1 MSIIDHHQRT
11 ISVAR
16 LAAVLDVPA
25 PTIRGWIARG
35 VLRSVRI
42 GGRRLVP
49 VEAVEELLS
58 RTEPEAPRRDGR
70 SGMSRRYQ
78 AAYRSASGDA
88 DAERARGAV
97 VEVLRGIAA
106 QGADE
111 GDGEDPAASAG
122 ADCRGVSLSG
132 EPAAGSGDVG

>member
-16 LAAVLDVPA
+16 LATVLDVPA

-58 RTEPEAPRRDGR
+58 RTELEA
-70 SGMSRRYQ
+70 Q
-78 AAYRSASGDA
+78 
-88 DAERARGAV
+88 
-97 VEVLRGIAA
+97 
-106 QGADE
+106 DE
-111 GDGEDPAASAG
+111 MGDPA
-122 ADCRGVSLSG
+122 
-132 EPAAGSGDVG
+132 